1 MNEERERFLGGAG
14 VSERVRPVIARSWL
28 RSRESGVRPEGDPE
42 TRHVEFDPH
51 ARLLRLAQPVLD
63 RLTDDI
69 RDARASVILTDPR
82 GLVLDR
88 RAGSP
93 SLLRGLDRVLLA
105 PGYLYAEDAVGTNGI
120 GTAAEDRGAALVV
133 GSEHYAEWLRWL
145 SCAGVPIRNPITG
158 RIEGILDLTCRLED
172 TSPLMVP
179 FVREGARQIER
190 RLLEDASQDDRDL
203 LERFMTVAR
212 RSSRPVIAVNAH
224 TVISNTAAARLLDP
238 ADHAVLWNQIAEA
251 MAVGT
256 GQLREFRLAEGRVA
270 TLRPVSLEPDRPDR
284 GAVLEIDLTPAA
296 AVRSAPREQP
306 SQPLPGRS
314 LAWRRLCEA
323 AAEHAEGRL
332 PVLIVGESGTA
343 KVAVARWMHQRSAA
357 PGPVTVLDAR
367 LAIAGGAEPWLGQ
380 VAERLA
386 GGPGMLVLR
395 HLEALDAAS
404 ARALAAMLAA
414 ADGSDGPR
422 IVGTLTPPAS
432 GQPGLERALVDR
444 FPAVIGIPALR
455 DRPEDIADLVP
466 ALIRRLA
473 RGPWPRC
480 TPEAVQ
486 VLMRGEWPGNVR
498 QLETL
503 LEGILQ
509 RRRNGELTLRDLPP
523 EYQRGL
529 WRRLS
534 PMERAERAAILEA
547 LAQAGGNKSR
557 AAAIAGISRV
567 TLYRKLRELG
577 IPDARAT
584 LS

>member
-1 MNEERERFLGGAG
+1 MNDERERFLGGVG
-14 VSERVRPVIARSWL
+14 LSERVRPEIARSWL
-28 RSRESGVRPEGDPE
+28 RSRESGVRPEGDPA
-42 TRHVEFDPH
+42 TKHVEFDPH

-69 RDARASVILTDPR
+69 RDARASVILTDPH

-120 GTAAEDRGAALVV
+120 GTAAEDRGPTLVV
-133 GSEHYAEWLRWL
+133 GSEHFAEWLRWL

-158 RIEGILDLTCRLED
+158 RMEGILDLTCRLED
-172 TSPLMVP
+172 TSALMVP

-190 RLLEDASQDDRDL
+190 RLLEEASQDDREL
-203 LERFMTVAR
+203 LERFVTVAR
-212 RSSRPVIAVNAH
+212 RSFRPVIAVNAY
-224 TVISNTAAARLLDP
+224 TVISNAAAARLLDP

-251 MAVGT
+251 MATGT
-256 GQLREFRLAEGRVA
+256 GQLREFRLSEGRVA
-270 TLRPVSLEPDRPDR
+270 TLRPVALEPGRPER
-284 GAVLEIDLTPAA
+284 GAVLEIDLEPAA
-296 AVRSAPREQP
+296 AARSTRRERP

-323 AAEHAEGRL
+323 AAEHAGGRRPL
-332 PVLIVGESGTA
+332 LIVGERGA
-343 KVAVARWMHQRSAA
+343 GKVAVARWMHQRSAA
-357 PGPVTVLDAR
+357 PGPVTVLDAG
-367 LAIAGGAEPWLGQ
+367 LAVAGGAEPWLGR
-380 VAERLA
+380 VGERLA
-386 GGPGMLVLR
+386 DGAGMLVLQ
-395 HLEALDAAS
+395 HLEALDAAPV
-404 ARALAAMLAA
+404 RALATMLAA
-414 ADGSDGPR
+414 ADRADGPR
-422 IVGTLTPPAS
+422 IVGTLTPAPA
-432 GQPGLERALVDR
+432 GQPAPDRSLLDR
-444 FPAVIGIPALR
+444 FPAVIDVPALR
-455 DRPEDIADLVP
+455 ERPEDIADLVP

-473 RGPWPRC
+473 HGPGPRC
-480 TPEAVQ
+480 SVEVVQ

-503 LEGILQ
+503 LEGILE
-509 RRRNGELTLRDLPP
+509 RRRHGEVTLRDLPP
-523 EYQRGL
+523 EYQQGP
-529 WRRLS
+529 WRRLTA
-534 PMERAERAAILEA
+534 MEWAERSAILQA

-567 TLYRKLRELG
+567 TLYRKLKELG